1 MINIDD
7 KFLKKTPLAEGGEG
21 IIYEYN
27 DNIIKIYKNNVDK
40 NEKYNKLQLLMNK
53 NLPSNVIAP
62 IDIVY
67 NKNQFVGFMMK
78 KVEGEE
84 FKRLSNKK
92 FIQINNIK
100 SKDVLK
106 MLVDI
111 KNILITLHN
120 QNIFISDLN
129 DCNILFDK
137 NYNVYFIDC
146 DSWTIDNIQ
155 CTVCMDSFK
164 DPHLTGNNFS
174 SSTDSFAWATLIF
187 KSLTKIHPFGGTMNP
202 DMDILERMKNKISV
216 IDNSKVTIPKT
227 INKWTFIS
235 PKLLNELKE
244 IFESNKRFLINQTL
258 EDYYSNL
265 KYCDKDNEYYY
276 SKFNECPICNNLAK
290 IVDKPVK
297 MQNTTNGIP
306 ILLYFTNEFI
316 KTLLSQDLYI
326 NNDNYATHIK
336 TGNQVKCKNNY
347 KYYFSDDGEII
358 YAISNKSIQIKTKS
372 NVYAFDKINKSNV
385 EVINDKVYYVNLNNN
400 LIELNITE
408 SGNYTKVISKVS
420 FNNLFEIADNKNYFI
435 CNIYDNMKIINI
447 SGYNYTFINTSKIVN
462 YGIHFDSISKKWLF
476 IFEDSK
482 GKFTT
487 MVFDKNNL
495 IYQNDSIKYT
505 NALGNLCFNNN
516 VIFKPCDGAIK
527 GFSYEKNI
535 YKDFECNVVNEDSKI
550 IKQGGKFIVIN
561 EKEIYKIG

>member
-7 KFLKKTPLAEGGEG
+7 KFLKQTPLAEGGEG

-27 DNIIKIYKNNVDK
+27 DSIIKIYKSNVDK
-40 NEKYNKLQLLMNK
+40 NEKLKKIQLLMSK
-53 NLPSNVIAP
+53 QLPSNVISP

-67 NKNQFVGFMMK
+67 NKNQFVGFMMN

-100 SKDVLK
+100 TKDILK

-111 KNILITLHN
+111 KNILVTLHS

-137 NYNVYFIDC
+137 NFNVYFIDC
-146 DSWTIDNIQ
+146 DSWTIDNVQ

-164 DPHLTGNNFS
+164 DPLLKGNNFS
-174 SSTDSFAWATLIF
+174 SETDSFAWATLMF

-202 DMDILERMKNKISV
+202 DMDILERMKNRISV
-216 IDNSKVTIPKT
+216 IENPSVTIPKT

-235 PKLLNELKE
+235 PKLLKELKE
-244 IFESNKRFLINQTL
+244 TFETNKRVLINQTL
-258 EDYYSNL
+258 DDYYSNL
-265 KYCDKDNEYYY
+265 KYCDIDNEYYY
-276 SKFNECPICNNLAK
+276 SKFNECPICNSTAK
-290 IVDKPVK
+290 VIDKPVK
-297 MQNTTNGIP
+297 VATTANGIP
-306 ILLYFTNEFI
+306 MLLYFTNEFI
-316 KTLLSQDLYI
+316 KTILSLELYI
-326 NNDNYATHIK
+326 DNDNYATHIK
-336 TGNQVKCKNNY
+336 TGKKVKCKNNY

-358 YAISNKSIQIKTKS
+358 YAVSNKAIQIKTKS
-372 NVYAFDKINKSNV
+372 NLYTFDKINKSNV
-385 EVINDKVYYVNLNNN
+385 QVLDKKVYYVNLNNN
-400 LIELNITE
+400 LVELNITD
-408 SGNYTKVISKVS
+408 SGNCNKSISKVS
-420 FNNLFEIADNKNYFI
+420 FNNLFEIIDDKNYFI
-435 CNIYDNMKIINI
+435 CNNYDNMKIINI
-447 SGYNYTFINTSKIVN
+447 SGYNYTYMNTSKIVD
-462 YGIHFDSISKKWLF
+462 YGIHFDTVTKRWLF

-495 IYQNDSIKYT
+495 IYQSDSIKYT
-505 NALGNLCFNNN
+505 NTLSNLCFNNN

-527 GFSYEKNI
+527 GYSYEKNI
-535 YKDFECNVVNEDSKI
+535 YKDFECSVVNEDSKI
-550 IKQGGKFIVIN
+550 VKNSNKFIVIN